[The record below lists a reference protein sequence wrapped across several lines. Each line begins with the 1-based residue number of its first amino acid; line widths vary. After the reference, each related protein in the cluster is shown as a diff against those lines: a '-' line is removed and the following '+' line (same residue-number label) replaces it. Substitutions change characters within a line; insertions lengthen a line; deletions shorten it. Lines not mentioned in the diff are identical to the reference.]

1 MIKLSPRPHQHLASI
16 INILK
21 SFSLKK
27 GDPVFF
33 YLPMTW
39 QAGAVFLA
47 RMHIGGPLYLPAFLL
62 SFCVIGFK
70 TSFCVVITSD
80 EDRRGSKPT
89 KAIVD
94 AALKECPLLEL
105 VLEGQEVRLVGQ
117 KVVTSG
123 TMRRL

>member
-1 MIKLSPRPHQHLASI
+1 MMLRCLRELGSI
-16 INILK
+16 ANDLK

-47 RMHIGGPLYLPAFLL
+47 RTHIGSPLYLPAFLPSL
-62 SFCVIGFK
+62 CAIAFK
-70 TSFCVVITSD
+70 ISSRVVITSD
-80 EDRRGSKPT
+80 EDRRGGKPT

-94 AALKECPLLEL
+94 ALKECPLLEL
-105 VLEGQEVRLVGQ
+105 VLKGREVRLVGQ
-117 KVVTSG
+117 KDVTSG
-123 TMRRL
+123 TMRRS